1 MVCLRGL
8 LASAMP
14 NLLKAMPSTCA
25 DLDIQRVEYHD
36 EVLTEM
42 VQQIR
47 TKLLT
52 AEILVGLKK
61 LALPNSDFASAK
73 DLAQNALAAIQH
85 GHLGYV
91 VVTAV
96 KSAAT
101 NL

>member
-1 MVCLRGL
+1 LR
-8 LASAMP
+8 S
-14 NLLKAMPSTCA
+14 A

-36 EVLTEM
+36 EALTEM

-61 LALPNSDFASAK
+61 LALPYSDFAFAK
-73 DLAQNALAAIQH
+73 DLAQSALAAIQC

-91 VVTAV
+91 VLTAV
-96 KSAAT
+96 KAAAT